1 MHASTSM
8 IAFVQLTACD
18 REGSTTVPSEIVC
31 DDDVNHNT
39 SFFVFTSHSLL
50 ALPTLCCH
58 CCVCADRVSASQLV
72 QLFTLPLIFPRTRN
86 SDHAKRFFPNHRS
99 PHPTDPSIA
108 SHDELTV
115 ALLQPLL
122 CHAHPQ
128 IIMKVLFVLTSHDEL
143 GNTGKKTGFWLE
155 EFAAP
160 YVVFTL
166 CTCTHLPIYV
176 VITSCT
182 CTHLPLVA
190 PYVVPCAR
198 CAVCTCTHHLSQ
210 HLQHRALLPCAR
222 APMPLI
228 VLSFLIVP
236 HSVMGVCAC
245 ASILASRRCHVRTC
259 ATYLSPCVH
268 VCLSR
273 LRCVE

>member
-1 MHASTSM
+1 MQEVLSQPQ
-8 IAFVQLTACD
+8 I
-18 REGSTTVPSEIVC
+18 PSPHRSI
-31 DDDVNHNT
+31 
-39 SFFVFTSHSLL
+39 
-50 ALPTLCCH
+50 
-58 CCVCADRVSASQLV
+58 DRV
-72 QLFTLPLIFPRTRN
+72 
-86 SDHAKRFFPNHRS
+86 
-99 PHPTDPSIA
+99 
-108 SHDELTV
+108 DELTV

-160 YVVFTL
+160 YVVITL
-166 CTCTHLPIYV
+166 
-176 VITSCT
+176 CT

-190 PYVVPCAR
+190 PYVVACAR
-198 CAVCTCTHHLSQ
+198 RAVCTCTHHHSQ
-210 HLQHRALLPCAR
+210 HLQHRTLLPCAR

-236 HSVMGVCAC
+236 HSVMCVCAC

-259 ATYLSPCVH
+259 ATYLSSCVH

-273 LRCVE
+273 AHMCNLPLTMCACVSVAFTVRRVNMCICMSARLMANSSDLTHN